1 MSSCAKL
8 LYLSGQCI
16 DLLNSCNFLK
26 NLDSIYLHDS
36 LINQFT
42 MILNFYNDSTSNRKS
57 PAIENHRFTSLPIYS
72 YIL

>member
-36 LINQFT
+36 FINQFT
-42 MILNFYNDSTSNRKS
+42 MILNFYNDSTISS
-57 PAIENHRFTSLPIYS
+57 AIENHRFTSLPIYS

>member
-1 MSSCAKL
+1 MCQIVV
-8 LYLSGQCI
+8 LSGQCI

-42 MILNFYNDSTSNRKS
+42 MILNFYNDSTIS
-57 PAIENHRFTSLPIYS
+57 PAIENHRFISLPLYS